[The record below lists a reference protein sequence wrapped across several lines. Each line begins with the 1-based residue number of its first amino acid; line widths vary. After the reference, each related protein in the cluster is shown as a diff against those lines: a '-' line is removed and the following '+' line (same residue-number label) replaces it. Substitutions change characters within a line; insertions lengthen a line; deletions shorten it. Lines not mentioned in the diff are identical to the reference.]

1 MDMFLLFAV
10 IFLSVMIAV
19 GLSALMLSLL
29 FRLVLRLSRA
39 HASPPM
45 TPAPASPQAP
55 PAV

>member
-10 IFLSVMIAV
+10 IFLSVLIGV

-29 FRLVLRLSRA
+29 FRLVLRMSRA
-39 HASPPM
+39 GAAPRL
-45 TPAPASPQAP
+45 TPAPAASQVP